1 MRNEFVLLDKNSE
14 EVTAIIETDLSLE
27 ELSGVISEMKAKHP
41 NDYDIF
47 TLEEALDEKGCAI
60 CINPKTLYW

>member
-1 MRNEFVLLDKNSE
+1 MRNEFVLIDNNSE

-47 TLEEALDEKGCAI
+47 TLEEALEEKGCTF
-60 CINPKTLYW
+60 CINPETLYW